1 MAISINNKPYRWV
14 SKIQKILEENLSR
27 RLLIII
33 KDVGKELNKK
43 RVYLRDRKLGEPS
56 WTFSVLERSDG

>member
-1 MAISINNKPYRWV
+1 VLENISYTL

-56 WTFSVLERSDG
+56 